1 LHCYHE
7 IKNKKESKLMPE
19 FQFFQLGLTVFGA
32 SFAACMLIVL
42 SQKWHGSLSHDHDLD
57 GVQKVHTTAV
67 PRIGGIGVVAG
78 LVFGFMFFQHQL
90 GGQTQASLSK
100 GVFLL
105 LAASLP
111 AFIVGVVEDM
121 TKRVSV
127 KARLAA
133 TALSAVIASAVLGAT
148 VNELDLWGIDTL
160 LAVTPFAV
168 LVTAIVVAG
177 GSNAINIIDGFN
189 GLSSSTIIIMA
200 AGLAAVGFQ
209 HGDTLV
215 VTLGALG
222 IGATLGFLAV
232 NYPSGKLFLGDGGA
246 YFLGFWV
253 SEMAVLL
260 LVRNASVNAWQV
272 LAICAYP
279 VIEVLF
285 SMYRRK
291 MIQKVSP
298 GAPDALHLHTLVFR
312 RLVFKHVRPDANRPW
327 KRNAAVACIIA
338 PAVAACVA
346 ISVLLGTSAAVSLV
360 LVLVQV
366 AIYVIVYGR
375 LVRGRW
381 MAGQFG
387 RMNAEINAGAKTR

>member
-1 LHCYHE
+1 M
-7 IKNKKESKLMPE
+7 SV

-32 SFAACMLIVL
+32 SFASCLLIVL
-42 SQKWHGSLSHDHDLD
+42 SQRWHGDLSHDHDLD

-67 PRIGGIGVVAG
+67 PRIGGLGVVAG
-78 LVFGFMFFQHQL
+78 LVLGFLCFQYQFAWHAD
-90 GGQTQASLSK
+90 ASRAREIY
-100 GVFLL
+100 LL

-111 AFIVGVVEDM
+111 ALVAGFVEDI

-127 KARLAA
+127 KTRLAA

-148 VNELDLWGIDTL
+148 VNELDLWGVDAL
-160 LAVTPFAV
+160 LAITPFAV

-189 GLSSSTIIIMA
+189 GLSGSTIIIMT

-209 HGDTLV
+209 HGDDLV

-232 NYPSGKLFLGDGGA
+232 NYPRGKLFLGDGGA

-285 SMYRRK
+285 SIYRRK
-291 MIQKVSP
+291 VIQGVSP

-312 RLVFKHVRPDANRPW
+312 RLVFKHVRLNAARPW
-327 KRNAAVACIIA
+327 QRNAAVACVIA
-338 PAVAACVA
+338 PAVAVCVA
-346 ISVLLGTSAAVSLV
+346 TSVLLGASAPMSLAIVITQAVLYI
-360 LVLVQV
+360 
-366 AIYVIVYGR
+366 AVYGR

-381 MAGQFG
+381 IVGQSSRVSADLG
-387 RMNAEINAGAKTR
+387 TNAEV

>member
-1 LHCYHE
+1 ML
-7 IKNKKESKLMPE
+7 E

-32 SFAACMLIVL
+32 SFAACLLIVL
-42 SQKWHGSLSHDHDLD
+42 SQKWHGSLSHDHDLE

-67 PRIGGIGVVAG
+67 PRIGGVGVVTG
-78 LVFGFMFFQHQL
+78 LVLGFLCFQYLFAGH
-90 GGQTQASLSK
+90 GDGAGSRE
-100 GVFLL
+100 VYLL
-105 LAASLP
+105 LAAGLP
-111 AFIVGVVEDM
+111 AFMAGVVEDV

-127 KARLAA
+127 KTRLAA
-133 TALSAVIASAVLGAT
+133 TALSAVLASAVLGAT
-148 VNELDLWGIDTL
+148 VNELDLWGVDAL
-160 LAVTPFAV
+160 LAITPFAV

-232 NYPSGKLFLGDGGA
+232 NYPRGKLFLGDGGA

-312 RLVFKHVRPDANRPW
+312 RLVFKHVRIDAARPW
-327 KRNAAVACIIA
+327 KRNAAVACVIA
-338 PAVAACVA
+338 PVVAVCVA
-346 ISVLLGTSAAVSLV
+346 TSVLLGASAAVSLLIV
-360 LVLVQV
+360 VAQL
-366 AIYVIVYGR
+366 AIYVVVYGR

-381 MAGQFG
+381 MAGQVG
-387 RMNAEINAGAKTR
+387 RVDAGLNAVPK

>member
-1 LHCYHE
+1 LVLGFLCFQHLFTNANKFGSHE
-7 IKNKKESKLMPE
+7 IYL
-19 FQFFQLGLTVFGA
+19 LLAAGLPAF
-32 SFAACMLIVL
+32 
-42 SQKWHGSLSHDHDLD
+42 
-57 GVQKVHTTAV
+57 
-67 PRIGGIGVVAG
+67 VAG
-78 LVFGFMFFQHQL
+78 LV
-90 GGQTQASLSK
+90 
-100 GVFLL
+100 
-105 LAASLP
+105 
-111 AFIVGVVEDM
+111 EDF

-148 VNELDLWGIDTL
+148 VNELDLWGVDTL
-160 LAVTPFAV
+160 LAITPFAV

-232 NYPSGKLFLGDGGA
+232 NYPRGKLFLGDGGA

-312 RLVFKHVRPDANRPW
+312 RLVFKHVRIDAARPW
-327 KRNAAVACIIA
+327 KRNAAVACVIA
-338 PAVAACVA
+338 PVVAVCVST
-346 ISVLLGTSAAVSLV
+346 SVLLGASAAVSLLIV
-360 LVLVQV
+360 LAQL
-366 AIYVIVYGR
+366 AIYVVVYGR

-381 MAGQFG
+381 MAGQVG
-387 RMNAEINAGAKTR
+387 RVDAGLNAVPK